1 MIRHE
6 SLGEINFKDEK
17 NGYECTVK
25 LSGIKNKPS
34 DYLKG
39 EIKYKGKVVSTLTG
53 SYLSHLDWDGKR
65 YWDFRE
71 TFPISCIEL
80 EDNLPSSSTKRMDII
95 YLDQLKIDQAQEEKE
110 KLEQIQRNDRKLR
123 EKYNKK

>member
-6 SLGEINFKDEK
+6 SLGEIKFKDEK
-17 NGYECTVK
+17 NGFECIVK
-25 LSGIKNKPS
+25 LAGIKNKPS

-39 EIKYKGKVVSTLTG
+39 ELKHKGKVISTLTG
-53 SYLSHLDWDGKR
+53 SYLSHLTWDEKR
-65 YWDFRE
+65 YWDIRE

-80 EDNLPSSSTKRMDII
+80 EDNLLSSSTKRLDII

-110 KLEQIQRNDRKLR
+110 KLEQLQRNDRKLR
-123 EKYNKK
+123 EKYHKK